1 MHLMKNRSITD
12 RGVSEVIG
20 SILLISVVVLA
31 IAIIGVALTS
41 QTPPEKLPAV
51 SAVISGSGNQVSL
64 YHDGGDTLASS
75 EVSIL
80 VNGNPVPFTKSG
92 SPAPWTW
99 SVGDTLE
106 LYIKFR
112 HSPDRP
118 DRVHPCFV
126 YDSVGRFYLRGIRGS
141 PVPFDTFD
149 YPPDTTS
156 LRSHGFRHH
165 PFRRQCGNDS
175 RYHQHCRCELCQW
188 RNRETHPLTAMRIF
202 LSPAVQ
208 VSSPTQITGGTVNL
222 AGAAAGQWNVVVTN
236 PDLQIR
242 KSFERVYRDQRST
255 VSQRHH
261 ALCRNAGDNGE
272 HHSSSRYRVP
282 FRRNGTAE
290 QDGQYGNPRNRRCH
304 CLCNADHL

>member
-99 SVGDTLE
+99 SVGDTLSYT
-106 LYIKFR
+106 LSSGTPQTVRIVYIPASYTIASADFTYGD
-112 HSPDRP
+112 P
-118 DRVHPCFV
+118 
-126 YDSVGRFYLRGIRGS
+126 GS
-141 PVPFDTFD
+141 PVPLDTFD
-149 YPPDTTS
+149 YPPYTNT

-165 PFRRQCGNDS
+165 PFGRQCGNDS

-188 RNRETHPLTAMRIF
+188 RNRETHPLRLCGYF
-202 LSPAVQ
+202 CLRQYGEFP
-208 VSSPTQITGGTVNL
+208 
-222 AGAAAGQWNVVVTN
+222 N
-236 PDLQIR
+236 PD
-242 KSFERVYRDQRST
+242 YR
-255 VSQRHH
+255 
-261 ALCRNAGDNGE
+261 GD
-272 HHSSSRYRVP
+272 
-282 FRRNGTAE
+282 
-290 QDGQYGNPRNRRCH
+290 C
-304 CLCNADHL
+304 